1 MFPFMFPFRFG
12 RHMHFGLIG
21 GLLRL
26 LLVIF
31 GIKYLVD
38 HTGKQQP
45 TYVPSRPVDG
55 QPPSSNPGDV
65 TKHSSGPEPAPDPF
79 VGPAE

>member
-1 MFPFMFPFRFG
+1 MFPFIFPFRFG
-12 RHMHFGLIG
+12 RHMHFGLFG

-38 HTGKQQP
+38 HTGKQRP
-45 TYVPSRPVDG
+45 VYVPSRPMAG
-55 QPPSSNPGDV
+55 QPQSTNPGDV
-65 TKHSSGPEPAPDPF
+65 TKHSSSPEPAPDPF